1 MNKSVPQNIMVT
13 VFSYLMVGA
22 VALRGI
28 AAYPAVRSPIILFLG
43 LFILLM
49 LAESL
54 VFQLG
59 NWLSVVYVVIQI
71 TVMVILFVV
80 EPDGDVWSILL
91 LPSCIFVMRRYSP
104 RIGWMWIGVFSIVMS
119 VMLVYGHQEYA
130 PQFIIIYLAAY
141 LLVGSYAL
149 MLKQTEDARQES
161 QALLR
166 QLQEANQQLQD
177 YVGHVEEL
185 TTIKER
191 NRLAREL
198 HDSVT
203 QTIFSMTLITRSTL
217 ILQERAPEQV
227 SEKLNQLQELAHNAL
242 SEMRTLIYQLRPLSV
257 AEDGLYAVLERHI
270 NDLNQQNDLSITL
283 ESDGQSLPLEASLQ
297 QELFRIIQE
306 ALNNII
312 KHAQAK
318 NASVA
323 FEATETEVCVA
334 IRDDG
339 NGFDPAQPN
348 QDRSHIGLDSMRE
361 RAQELGGKLDIKS
374 KPGEGTEVTVTIP
387 IVSKG
392 ATHG

>member
-1 MNKSVPQNIMVT
+1 MIKPAPNRIMVT
-13 VFSYLMVGA
+13 TVSYLMVGA
-22 VALRGI
+22 VALRGV
-28 AAYPAVRSPIILFLG
+28 AAYPAVQTQVVILLV
-43 LFILLM
+43 LFIALM
-49 LAESL
+49 LAEPL
-54 VFQLG
+54 VLRLE
-59 NWLSVVYVVIQI
+59 NWVSVVYVALQI
-71 TVMVILFVV
+71 ALMVVLFIV
-80 EPDGDVWSILL
+80 EPDGDIWSILL

-104 RIGWMWIGVFSIVMS
+104 RTGWVWIGVFSVVMS
-119 VMLVYGHQEYA
+119 MMLIYGHQEYA

-149 MLKQTEDARQES
+149 MLNQTEAARQES
-161 QALLR
+161 QTLLS

-177 YVGHVEEL
+177 HVESVAEL

-227 SEKLNQLQELAHNAL
+227 AEKLNQLQDLAHGAL

-257 AEDGLYAVLERHI
+257 AEDGLYTVLTRHL
-270 NDLNQQNDLSITL
+270 DELSQRSDIAITL
-283 ESDGQSLPLEASLQ
+283 AGDEGVLPLDASQQ

-306 ALNNII
+306 ALNNIV

-318 NASVA
+318 TASVS
-323 FEATETEVCVA
+323 FDVSDRQVCVA

-339 NGFDPAQPN
+339 VGFDPAHLN

-361 RAQELGGKLDIKS
+361 RAIELDGTLDIKS
-374 KPGEGTEVTVTIP
+374 TVGQGTEVMVTIP
-387 IVSKG
+387 ISNEGVSRG
-392 ATHG
+392 